1 MVVAHAATIPLIPVD
16 VGKYETRQGGKF
28 PRQEY
33 ILDRIYLRVLVML
46 NCWMWI
52 RVPHLIAQ
60 FYCWFRSHEM
70 FRITWG
76 VLDLLYLR

>member
-28 PRQEY
+28 LRQEY

-46 NCWMWI
+46 N
-52 RVPHLIAQ
+52 
-60 FYCWFRSHEM
+60 
-70 FRITWG
+70 
-76 VLDLLYLR
+76 